1 MHINQHIIIKIAIS
15 LTLVVLLST
24 AHMGFVDDVG
34 HSYTE
39 SSFKR
44 ALITFGI
51 ARGLNGVISVAQGTE
66 VALQPA
72 GIGVNFA
79 PGQILDPANDL
90 IERFSNVMLIC
101 SASLGVQ
108 RLVLDIIAWPGFT
121 ALMAVFFVAVFCLM
135 WFKYPV
141 NKSLRQTIY
150 RFTVVI
156 IILRFAVPG
165 FAIVNEGLYHLFIA
179 PQYEMSKQKLEET
192 TQVISAIH
200 DDTQQTTTVPNSDPS
215 LLDGFKRFYDTTV
228 SQIDISKRVEAYK
241 AAAAELSEY
250 TINLIVVFVLQTI
263 LFPLLFLWI
272 LVAGIKKTV

>member
-1 MHINQHIIIKIAIS
+1 MHINPNIIIKVAIS
-15 LTLVVLLST
+15 LVFVILIGA
-24 AHMGFVDDVG
+24 AHTGFVDDVG
-34 HSYTE
+34 HRYTE

-44 ALITFGI
+44 ALITFGV

-108 RLVLDIIAWPGFT
+108 RLALDIIAWPGFT
-121 ALMAVFFVAVFCLM
+121 VLMAVFFVMAVWLI
-135 WFKYPV
+135 WFKCPED
-141 NKSLRQTIY
+141 KSLRQTVY
-150 RFTVVI
+150 RLTVVI

-165 FAIVNEGLYHLFIA
+165 FAIVNEGIYHLFMA

-200 DDTQQTTTVPNSDPS
+200 DDTQQTTVPSSDSS
-215 LLDGFKRFYDTTV
+215 LLDGFRRFYDTTV
-228 SQIDISKRVEAYK
+228 SQIDISKRVDSYK
-241 AAAAELSEY
+241 SAAAELTEY
-250 TINLIVVFVLQTI
+250 TVNLIVVFVLQTI
-263 LFPLLFLWI
+263 LFPLLFLWV
-272 LVAGIKKTV
+272 LVAAIKKVV

>member
-1 MHINQHIIIKIAIS
+1 MHINQHLMIKIAIS
-15 LTLVVLLST
+15 LMLVVLLGM
-24 AHMGFVDDVG
+24 AHRGFVDDVG
-34 HSYTE
+34 RSYTE

-51 ARGLNGVISVAQGTE
+51 ARSLNGVISVAQGTE

-108 RLVLDIIAWPGFT
+108 RLALDITAWPGFT
-121 ALMAVFFVAVFCLM
+121 ALMAVFFVAVFWLM
-135 WFKYPV
+135 WFKYPA
-141 NKSLRQTIY
+141 NESLRQAIY
-150 RFTVVI
+150 RFALVI

-165 FAIVNEGLYHLFIA
+165 FAIVNEGVYHLFIA

-192 TQVISAIH
+192 TQMISAIH
-200 DDTQQTTTVPNSDPS
+200 DDTQQTAVPNSDPS

-228 SQIDISKRVEAYK
+228 NQIDIPKRVEDYK

-263 LFPLLFLWI
+263 LFPLLFFWMM
-272 LVAGIKKTV
+272 VAAIKKAI